1 MVPVGA
7 MVMPATS
14 LSVVMTVVDA
24 FSLPEKPPVLDAV
37 AVRVVVMLP
46 SVALSS
52 TPVTVMVWGVSQLAA
67 VKVSDEELS
76 KTSEVSFPVM
86 VTTTSSMGS
95 ASRTTEK
102 DEEPPASV
110 VRR

>member
-1 MVPVGA
+1 
-7 MVMPATS
+7 
-14 LSVVMTVVDA
+14 
-24 FSLPEKPPVLDAV
+24 
-37 AVRVVVMLP
+37 VRVVTTLP
-46 SVALSS
+46 SMAMSS

-76 KTSEVSFPVM
+76 TNSEASSPVM
-86 VTTTSSMGS
+86 VTTTSSVGS

-102 DEEPPASV
+102 EEEPPASV

>member
-1 MVPVGA
+1 MVPVWA

-14 LSVVMTVVDA
+14 LPVVMTVVHA

-52 TPVTVMVWGVSQLAA
+52 TPVTVMVWGVSQLVA

-76 KTSEVSFPVM
+76 ENSVASFPVM
-86 VTTTSSMGS
+86 LTTTSSVG
-95 ASRTTEK
+95 
-102 DEEPPASV
+102 
-110 VRR
+110 

>member
-1 MVPVGA
+1 

-24 FSLPEKPPVLDAV
+24 SSVPKKPPVSDAV
-37 AVRVVVMLP
+37 AVRVVMMSS

-52 TPVTVMVWGVSQLAA
+52 TPVTVMVWGVSQLVA
-67 VKVSDEELS
+67 VKVSVEELS
-76 KTSEVSFPVM
+76 VNSEASSPVM
-86 VTTTSSMGS
+86 VTTTSSVGS

-102 DEEPPASV
+102 DEESPASV